1 MRIGIIPGV
10 LGMLCTTLSV
20 HAQESDSVRNVALPE
35 VVIAETYQ
43 QLQNKKTALTLEVA
57 DRDFLRKHFTG
68 NFMQAMENI
77 PGVQAMD
84 IGSGFSKPMIRGM
97 GFNRVAVL
105 ENGIKQEG
113 QQWGADHGLELDAF
127 NVDAVNVMK
136 GPASLLYGSDA
147 MGGVIDIAPVQVPA
161 ENMLFG
167 DVTLLG
173 KSVNETIGASLMLGI
188 KRNAWY
194 TRLRYSEQRFGDYR
208 IPADTIVYLTQKM
221 PVYGRRLKNTA
232 GWERNVN
239 FFTQYQKKG
248 YKSNLAVSNVFQ
260 KTGFFPGAHGVPD
273 LSRLEDDG
281 DSRNIDLPYSKVNHL
296 KVTTHQQYA
305 WEKFILSGDIGYQNN
320 HREEWSAFH
329 THYGTQPLPETDPDK
344 ELAFNLNT
352 FSFSAKGRWVGSSSW
367 EHRMGWDS
375 QFQRNT
381 IFGYSFL
388 LPEYDR
394 FTTGISWLTTY
405 RPDNT
410 LSVSGGVR
418 YDYGRMR
425 VFAHDDPYLATYLQE
440 QGYDEE
446 QVEFYRWN
454 SRRVNRNFGDYSL
467 SLGVV
472 WTPSMRHQL
481 KVNVGRSFRL
491 PGANELASN
500 GVHHGTFR
508 HEQGDATLSSEQGW
522 QMDASYQLKYGRW
535 SVYVSPFVNWFSN
548 YIFLRPTGEWSVLP
562 HTGQIYRYTQTE
574 ALFAGAE
581 ASVELT
587 VLPTLNYR
595 ISGEYVY
602 TYNCDERIPLSFS
615 PPATLRNTL
624 TWQRKRYMLYAEWQS
639 ITKQNR
645 VDRNEDRTP
654 GANLFHIA
662 GSLDLPVAGTEVEIT
677 LTVRNLFNTRYYNHL
692 SFYRK
697 VEIPEPGRNFQLL
710 IKVPFKKLFK

>member
-10 LGMLCTTLSV
+10 LGVLCTTLSA

-68 NFMQAMENI
+68 NFMQA
-77 PGVQAMD
+77 VD

-232 GWERNVN
+232 GWERNAN

-352 FSFSAKGRWVGSSSW
+352 FSFSAKGRWIGSSSW

-375 QFQRNT
+375 QFQRNA
-381 IFGYSFL
+381 ISGYSFL

-394 FTTGISWLTTY
+394 FTTGMSWLTTY

-446 QVEFYRWN
+446 QVESYRWN
-454 SRRVNRNFGDYSL
+454 SRRVNRSFGDYSL

-481 KVNVGRSFRL
+481 QVNVGRSFRL